1 MSTSNTQSVPG
12 PVVHAQGGG
21 GHAEEHLTAGDLA
34 VGVVV
39 GRISQSFDFFVFGIG
54 CVLAF
59 PAVFF
64 PFASRID
71 GVFYS
76 FVIFALAFIARP
88 LGSMFFL
95 VLQRRV
101 GLPTKLTITLLLLGM
116 ATAGTAFLPGYGSW
130 GVAAIVVLAIL
141 RFVQGFSLGGSWN
154 GLASLMAI
162 KAPKNRRGWYAMLP
176 QLSDPIGFIL
186 AAGLF
191 AYIVSSLSHK
201 EFIDWGWRYP
211 FFAAFAINVVALFAR
226 LRMVVAPRYAE
237 QLKERDLVPSPMG
250 ALVRSQGNN
259 IALGAF
265 APLASYAMFHM
276 VTIFALSW
284 ALLFTQQ
291 SVSSF
296 LIVQIIGA
304 FVALPCMVLSGKVA
318 DRFGRRTTLA
328 VGGALIAVYSG
339 WTALLLTGDTLH
351 GYLFIIVG
359 YALLGFTHAQAAGA
373 VSSNFRPEFRF
384 TGAMITSDL
393 GWLLGAGFAP
403 LVALALAEYAGVP
416 YVALYLLSGAIGTLA
431 ALWISRNSGGL
442 PND

>member
-1 MSTSNTQSVPG
+1 MSISSAQSVPD
-12 PVVHAQGGG
+12 PAMHARGGG
-21 GHAEEHLTAGDLA
+21 SHEEQLAPADLA

-59 PAVFF
+59 PTVFF

-95 VLQRRV
+95 VLQRHL
-101 GLPTKLTITLLLLGM
+101 GLPAKLTIALFLLGM
-116 ATAGTAFLPGYGSW
+116 ATAGTAFLPGYATLGW
-130 GVAAIVVLAIL
+130 AAILALAIL
-141 RFVQGFSLGGSWN
+141 RFGQGFALGGSWN

-162 KAPKNRRGWYAMLP
+162 KAPKHRRGWYAMLP

-186 AAGLF
+186 AAALF
-191 AYIVSSLSHK
+191 AYIGASLSHR

-226 LRMVVAPRYAE
+226 LRMVVAPRYVE
-237 QLKERDLVPSPMG
+237 QLKERDLVPSPMRD
-250 ALVRSQGNN
+250 LVRSQGNN
-259 IALGAF
+259 IVLGAF
-265 APLASYAMFHM
+265 APLASYAMFHL

-284 ALLFTQQ
+284 ALLFTRQ
-291 SVSSF
+291 SVSGF
-296 LIVQIIGA
+296 LVVQIIGA
-304 FVALPCMVLSGKVA
+304 FVALPCMLLSGAVA
-318 DRFGRRTTLA
+318 NRFGRRTTLA

-339 WTALLLTGDTLH
+339 WTALLLSGGTVNS
-351 GYLFIIVG
+351 YLFIILG

-384 TGAMITSDL
+384 SGAMITSDL
-393 GWLLGAGFAP
+393 GWLIGAGFAP
-403 LVALALAEYAGVP
+403 LVALALARYAGVP
-416 YVALYLLSGAIGTLA
+416 YVGLYLLSGAVGTIG
-431 ALWISRNSGGL
+431 ALWFSRRSGGL

>member
-1 MSTSNTQSVPG
+1 MSTSNAQSVTG
-12 PVVHAQGGG
+12 SVVHAQGGSP
-21 GHAEEHLTAGDLA
+21 HREQLAAGDLA
-34 VGVVV
+34 VGVMV

-76 FVIFALAFIARP
+76 FAVFALAFIARP

-95 VLQRRV
+95 LLQRHL
-101 GLPTKLTITLLLLGM
+101 GLPAKLTIALFLLGM
-116 ATAGTAFLPGYGSW
+116 ATAGTAFLPGYATLGW
-130 GVAAIVVLAIL
+130 AAIAALAVL
-141 RFVQGFSLGGSWN
+141 RFGQGFALGGSWN

-162 KAPKNRRGWYAMLP
+162 KAPKNRRGWYAMFP

-186 AAGLF
+186 AAALF
-191 AYIVSSLSHK
+191 AYISTSLTHK

-226 LRMVVAPRYAE
+226 LRMVVAPRYVE
-237 QLKERDLVPSPMG
+237 QLKERDLVPSPMRD
-250 ALVRSQGNN
+250 LVRSQGNN

-265 APLASYAMFHM
+265 APLASYAMFHL

-296 LIVQIIGA
+296 LVVQIVGA
-304 FVALPCMVLSGKVA
+304 FVALPCMIVSGRVA

-328 VGGALIAVYSG
+328 AGGVLIAIYSG
-339 WTALLLTGDTLH
+339 WTALLLGGDTLNS
-351 GYLFIIVG
+351 YLFIIIG

-373 VSSNFRPEFRF
+373 VSSNFRPEFRYC
-384 TGAMITSDL
+384 GAMITSDL

-403 LVALALAEYAGVP
+403 LVALALARYAGVP
-416 YVALYLLSGAIGTLA
+416 YVGLYLLSGAIGTLA
-431 ALWISRNSGGL
+431 ALWISRRSGGL